1 MTKTRKRGESGRKRR
16 PREGPPPL
24 HGWISTDE
32 DEIKRRRW
40 RGRTEIDQVHAL
52 GEHLGPFGDYRV
64 TSSSGSSYVVEIR
77 SLRERVNSLFAT
89 TQAVDAAVVAL
100 TTSRARSIALPVTVR
115 SVRAPEM
122 QATASRSFSMSAPA
136 APCA

>member
-1 MTKTRKRGESGRKRR
+1 MTKTRKKGESGRKRR

-40 RGRTEIDQVHAL
+40 RGRTEIEQVHAL
-52 GEHLGPFGDYRV
+52 DEHIGPFGDYRV

-77 SLRERVNSLFAT
+77 SLREPVNSCECHDYRVNRLGSCKH
-89 TQAVDAAVVAL
+89 V
-100 TTSRARSIALPVTVR
+100 
-115 SVRAPEM
+115 EG
-122 QATASRSFSMSAPA
+122 A
-136 APCA
+136 APSRYP